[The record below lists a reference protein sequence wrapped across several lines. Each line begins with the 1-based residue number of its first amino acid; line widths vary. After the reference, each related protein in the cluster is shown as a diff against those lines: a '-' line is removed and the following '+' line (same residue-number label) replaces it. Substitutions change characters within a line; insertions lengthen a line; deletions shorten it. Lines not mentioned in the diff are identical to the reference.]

1 MEQKRTNSIYLE
13 LFGTGLQGPVGEK
26 GEKGEKGDKGEP
38 GERGP
43 RGPKG
48 DPGSNMPQAWV
59 DEVTETTQQNKIH
72 IKDLQ
77 YKDEQIAQTFE
88 EMFELIGQLD
98 VEGIELTA
106 EEKKTVTTIMQ
117 KIQNKI
123 TENAETIDVQSEKII
138 QLQEMIE
145 NNSDA
150 SSAVEEIIITKNDTS
165 NILSKVIIKETEDE
179 PAIMLFNSG
188 DKQKRLNMMTDDIYL
203 KEVNSDDVEY
213 FIQLT
218 ELIKNHKEELNLLR
232 DLIGDLSELSTTN
245 KQNVMESIN
254 EVTAIAQT
262 AVARVEYDKI
272 NNRLNIYNYHGL
284 IDEIDMDNSYLE
296 N

>member
-1 MEQKRTNSIYLE
+1 MEQRRTNSIYLE
-13 LFGTGLQGPVGEK
+13 LFGTGMPGPEGKRGEMGPK
-26 GEKGEKGDKGEP
+26 GDKGDKGEKGD
-38 GERGP
+38 

-77 YKDEQIAQTFE
+77 DKDEQIAQTFE

-98 VEGIELTA
+98 VEGIELTQ

-117 KIQNKI
+117 KLQNKI
-123 TENAETIDVQSEKII
+123 KENQETINVQSEKII
-138 QLQEMIE
+138 QLQDMVE
-145 NNSDA
+145 NNSGA
-150 SSAVEEIIITKNDTS
+150 SSAVEEIIITKNDVS
-165 NILSKVIIKETEDE
+165 NITSKVIIKETDNE
-179 PAIMLFNSG
+179 PAVMLFNS
-188 DKQKRLNMMTDDIYL
+188 DNKQKKLNMMTDDIYL
-203 KEVNSDDVEY
+203 KEVTSDDVEY

-218 ELIKNHKEELNLLR
+218 ELIKNHKEELQLIK

-272 NNRLNIYNYHGL
+272 NNKLNVYNYHGL
-284 IDEIDMDNSYLE
+284 VDEVDMDNSYLD

>member
-1 MEQKRTNSIYLE
+1 MEQRRTNSIYLE
-13 LFGTGLQGPVGEK
+13 LFGTGMPGPEGKRGEIGPK
-26 GEKGEKGDKGEP
+26 GDKGDKGEKGD
-38 GERGP
+38 

-59 DEVTETTQQNKIH
+59 DEVTETTQQNKIN
-72 IKDLQ
+72 IKELQ
-77 YKDEQIAQTFE
+77 DKDEQIAQTFE

-98 VEGIELTA
+98 VEGVELTT

-117 KIQNKI
+117 KLQNKI
-123 TENAETIDVQSEKII
+123 KENAETINVQSEKII
-138 QLQEMIE
+138 QLQEKIE
-145 NNSDA
+145 SNSDA
-150 SSAVEEIIITKNDTS
+150 SSTIEEITITDDDTS
-165 NILSKVIIKETEDE
+165 NITSKVIINEKDNE
-179 PAIMLFNSG
+179 PSVMLFNSNN
-188 DKQKRLNMMTDDIYL
+188 KQKKLNMMTDDIYL

-218 ELIKNHKEELNLLR
+218 ELIKNHKEELTLLK

-254 EVTAIAQT
+254 EVTAIAQS

-272 NNRLNIYNYHGL
+272 NNKLNVYNYHGL
-284 IDEIDMDNSYLE
+284 VDEVDMDNSYLE